1 MCGISGFI
9 KFKNNLSVDI
19 LKKYSL
25 LMANT
30 LEKRGPDQLGYWCDE
45 TSGIALSHRRLSII
59 DLSTKANQPMVSFNK
74 RYIIVFN
81 GEIYNF
87 KIIRSYLKEKIQF
100 KTNSDT
106 EVLLELISSVGP
118 KKAIYLLN
126 GIFAFAVWDKKK
138 RKLFVCRDRVG
149 VKPVYTYYD
158 GVNFAFASELKAL
171 KKLPWINLELDK
183 KSISSYVRLNY
194 IPSPYSIFKN
204 VSKLSPGSFLEI
216 DLKKSLK
223 KKKYWKIL
231 DILEKKNFASSNDTL
246 HIIENAVKNQMVS
259 DVPVGVFLSGGVDSS
274 LIAALAQ
281 KNSKKSINSF
291 TIGFKDDQFNEAR
304 FAKKVSRILGTNHN
318 EVFFNFKNLADLI
331 DLIPI
336 VYDEPFADSSQ
347 LPTLLLSQITK
358 KKVTVAL
365 SGDGGDEMFAGY
377 YRYFLVEKYQKY
389 IFKQPLLL
397 KLLLRKIINFIP
409 KKLWDNLGTLLPNNY
424 GGKQFGDKLLKLS
437 SLLTNKDETSFQ
449 QRIISNCNDLSD
461 LLYEKEEKKV
471 DYFDKKYETLF
482 KDTTFRMQ
490 VLDFLIYLPDDI
502 LTKVDRASMNNSLEV
517 RVPFLD
523 NNVIEHAFS
532 LEKKNKIKGSE
543 GKIILKK
550 VLKNFLPDSLINRPK
565 MGFGIPLD
573 NLIRENFSD
582 KIGYYLNSKIVRDQN
597 IYNLEYFNILWSEHK
612 DKKRNWQFLLW
623 NFLVFQMWF
632 EHWEA

>member
-183 KSISSYVRLNY
+183 KSIY
-194 IPSPYSIFKN
+194 I
-204 VSKLSPGSFLEI
+204 
-216 DLKKSLK
+216 
-223 KKKYWKIL
+223 
-231 DILEKKNFASSNDTL
+231 
-246 HIIENAVKNQMVS
+246 
-259 DVPVGVFLSGGVDSS
+259 
-274 LIAALAQ
+274 
-281 KNSKKSINSF
+281 
-291 TIGFKDDQFNEAR
+291 
-304 FAKKVSRILGTNHN
+304 
-318 EVFFNFKNLADLI
+318 
-331 DLIPI
+331 
-336 VYDEPFADSSQ
+336 
-347 LPTLLLSQITK
+347 
-358 KKVTVAL
+358 
-365 SGDGGDEMFAGY
+365 
-377 YRYFLVEKYQKY
+377 
-389 IFKQPLLL
+389 
-397 KLLLRKIINFIP
+397 
-409 KKLWDNLGTLLPNNY
+409 
-424 GGKQFGDKLLKLS
+424 
-437 SLLTNKDETSFQ
+437 
-449 QRIISNCNDLSD
+449 
-461 LLYEKEEKKV
+461 
-471 DYFDKKYETLF
+471 
-482 KDTTFRMQ
+482 
-490 VLDFLIYLPDDI
+490 
-502 LTKVDRASMNNSLEV
+502 
-517 RVPFLD
+517 
-523 NNVIEHAFS
+523 
-532 LEKKNKIKGSE
+532 
-543 GKIILKK
+543 
-550 VLKNFLPDSLINRPK
+550 
-565 MGFGIPLD
+565 
-573 NLIRENFSD
+573 
-582 KIGYYLNSKIVRDQN
+582 
-597 IYNLEYFNILWSEHK
+597 
-612 DKKRNWQFLLW
+612 
-623 NFLVFQMWF
+623 
-632 EHWEA
+632 

>member
-1 MCGISGFI
+1 M
-9 KFKNNLSVDI
+9 
-19 LKKYSL
+19 
-25 LMANT
+25 
-30 LEKRGPDQLGYWCDE
+30 
-45 TSGIALSHRRLSII
+45 
-59 DLSTKANQPMVSFNK
+59 
-74 RYIIVFN
+74 
-81 GEIYNF
+81 
-87 KIIRSYLKEKIQF
+87 
-100 KTNSDT
+100 
-106 EVLLELISSVGP
+106 
-118 KKAIYLLN
+118 
-126 GIFAFAVWDKKK
+126 
-138 RKLFVCRDRVG
+138 
-149 VKPVYTYYD
+149 
-158 GVNFAFASELKAL
+158 
-171 KKLPWINLELDK
+171 
-183 KSISSYVRLNY
+183 
-194 IPSPYSIFKN
+194 
-204 VSKLSPGSFLEI
+204 
-216 DLKKSLK
+216 
-223 KKKYWKIL
+223 
-231 DILEKKNFASSNDTL
+231 
-246 HIIENAVKNQMVS
+246 
-259 DVPVGVFLSGGVDSS
+259 
-274 LIAALAQ
+274 
-281 KNSKKSINSF
+281 
-291 TIGFKDDQFNEAR
+291 
-304 FAKKVSRILGTNHN
+304 
-318 EVFFNFKNLADLI
+318 
-331 DLIPI
+331 
-336 VYDEPFADSSQ
+336 
-347 LPTLLLSQITK
+347 
-358 KKVTVAL
+358 
-365 SGDGGDEMFAGY
+365 
-377 YRYFLVEKYQKY
+377 
-389 IFKQPLLL
+389 
-397 KLLLRKIINFIP
+397 
-409 KKLWDNLGTLLPNNY
+409 LPNNY

-573 NLIRENFSD
+573 NLIRENFFD
-582 KIGYYLNSKIVRDQN
+582 KIEYYLNSKIVRDQN